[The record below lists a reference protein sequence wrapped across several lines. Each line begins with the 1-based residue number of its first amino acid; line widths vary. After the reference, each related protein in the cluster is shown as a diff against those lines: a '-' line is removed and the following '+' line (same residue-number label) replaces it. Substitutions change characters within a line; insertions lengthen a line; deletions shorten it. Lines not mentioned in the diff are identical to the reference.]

1 MTNFAYSMVQI
12 FQTEKGYRLSSQ
24 LLVAIFRIFPIHLVF
39 PVFPSS
45 SIATIYV
52 FHIRVYSLKRDL
64 LLLLTINFFDHE
76 KNFLS
81 FISLFLFI
89 HF

>member
-1 MTNFAYSMVQI
+1 MVQI
-12 FQTEKGYRLSSQ
+12 FQTEKGYGLSSQ

-52 FHIRVYSLKRDL
+52 FHINSYLMKVVGRRENSGYRIQD
-64 LLLLTINFFDHE
+64 TGDFPEF
-76 KNFLS
+76 
-81 FISLFLFI
+81 
-89 HF
+89 

>member
-39 PVFPSS
+39 PVFPPS

-52 FHIRVYSLKRDL
+52 FHISCRWAIEAMKRQP
-64 LLLLTINFFDHE
+64 
-76 KNFLS
+76 S
-81 FISLFLFI
+81 
-89 HF
+89 